1 MPMTKLRQAFRGT
14 VSSSIP
20 VMEEALEKLERNDAA
35 AGDTLRRLAHQL
47 RAGGGS
53 HGFPDVADAA
63 NRLHQAAPGELRR
76 EARALL
82 ELLRGVLASIPA
94 QLRTVLLID
103 DDPIV
108 TTLLTTA
115 LGAPDRSIVVAH
127 SWTDAEATL
136 ETLRPS
142 LIVLDLMLPDADG
155 RNALISL
162 RERPGTAT
170 IPIFILS
177 SGAGGS
183 MPVAECLALGATRYI
198 EKPFRAKDVAS
209 AAEAALRESDMQSWL
224 DDFVQAQRQPE
235 VAAASSGAVTNDVP
249 PSSPPVVLLAEDDP
263 LVSMLVR
270 DRLKRAGMEV
280 VHVED
285 GRKALEVA
293 RERRFSCAI
302 LDVKLPALDGF
313 ALLAEL
319 RKDPKHARL
328 PVAMLTA
335 MGQEKDVMRGFELG
349 ADDYIVT
356 PFSPRE
362 LAARIQRLVDRG
374 PGTR

>member
-1 MPMTKLRQAFRGT
+1 MSKLRQAFRGT

-47 RAGGGS
+47 RASGGS

-63 NRLHQAAPGELRR
+63 NRLHQAPPAELRAQ
-76 EARALL
+76 ARALL
-82 ELLRGVLASIPA
+82 EMLRGVLSSIPA

-127 SWTDAEATL
+127 SWTDAEAKL

-162 RERPGTAT
+162 RERQTTAT

-209 AAEAALRESDMQSWL
+209 AAEAALRESDMQTWL
-224 DDFVQAQRQPE
+224 DDFVQAQREPE
-235 VAAASSGAVTNDVP
+235 AAAASVGMEVTNDVR

-270 DRLKRAGMEV
+270 DRLKRVGMEV

-293 RERRFSCAI
+293 SQRRFSCAI

-319 RKDPKHARL
+319 RKDPKHAHL

-349 ADDYIVT
+349 ADDYIVK

-374 PGTR
+374 PRTR